1 MKDKNKT
8 NEHLIEELKKLRRQI
23 SELRRKEIKFREAE
37 EREKRYVRDLKSLSK
52 IAVELVDL
60 PFEEDIYQ
68 FIAEKLK
75 ELVGNCIVIM
85 NSFDEESNT
94 FCVRSVLGIAKHMD
108 KVLKILG
115 RHPVGMSAPINNEAR
130 EGLTS
135 GKLEKV
141 PGGIYEL
148 SIGSISKPACKA
160 IEKLLGLG
168 DACAMG
174 FSWRGKLFGSAV
186 VFMHKEAEIKDPGII
201 ETFIRQASVALQR
214 RRAEEALKK
223 VNDELEIRVK
233 ERTAEHAKANQE
245 LKEEITDRKQAEKK
259 LKQSEERYRSTLDNM
274 MEGCQIIGYDWRYLY
289 VNDAVAR
296 HGRRSKEELLGKT
309 MMDTYPGIEK
319 TEMFSTLQKCMKE
332 RIPAYMENEF
342 KFPNGEKGWFEL
354 CIQSMPEGIF
364 ILSIDITERKRG
376 EEKIKNSLKEKE
388 VLLKEIHHR
397 VKNNMQVISSL
408 LNIQSTWIEEEKA
421 LEVLKDTRKR
431 VYSMALIHDRLYKSE
446 DLARVDFSQYIEQI
460 SNHLLSF
467 HREKMKMV
475 KVKKDVKD
483 VFIDINKAVPLGL
496 IINELISNSL
506 KHAFPDEKEG
516 ELRIKFHKKNS
527 GYELII
533 SDNGVGFSEDLDFLK
548 TQSMGMQLVTSL
560 VDQIEGEIKLDRKPH
575 TSFKITFQE

>member
-1 MKDKNKT
+1 VKDKNKT
-8 NEHLIEELKKLRRQI
+8 KEKLIEELKKSRRQN
-23 SELRRKEIKFREAE
+23 SELRRKEIEFQKAGEK
-37 EREKRYVRDLKSLSK
+37 EKRYIRDLKSLSK
-52 IAVELVDL
+52 MSVGLVDL
-60 PFEEDIYQ
+60 SYEEDIYQ
-68 FIAEKLK
+68 FIAKQLK
-75 ELVGNCIVIM
+75 ELIDNCIVVM
-85 NSFDEESNT
+85 NSFNEESST
-94 FCVRSVLGIAKHMD
+94 FCVRSVLGITKHMNRI
-108 KVLKILG
+108 LKILG
-115 RHPVGMSAPINNEAR
+115 RHPVGMSTPINGEAR

-148 SIGSISKPACKA
+148 SIGSISKPACRA

-168 DACAMG
+168 DTYAMG

-186 VFMHKEAEIKDPGII
+186 VFLPKGVEIGNQDII

-214 RRAEEALKK
+214 RQAEEALQK
-223 VNDELEIRVK
+223 VNDELEIRVRK
-233 ERTAEHAKANQE
+233 RTAELAKANQE
-245 LKEEITDRKQAEKK
+245 LKAEITDRKQAEKR

-289 VNDAVAR
+289 VNDTVAR
-296 HGRRSKEELLGKT
+296 HGQRSKEELLGKT
-309 MMDTYPGIEK
+309 MMEIYPGIEK
-319 TEMFSTLQKCMKE
+319 TEMFSTLRKCMKE
-332 RIPAYMENEF
+332 RISAYMENEF
-342 KFPNGEKGWFEL
+342 IFPDGEKGWFEL
-354 CIQSMPEGIF
+354 CIQPSPEGIF
-364 ILSIDITERKRG
+364 ILSIDITERKRA

-446 DLARVDFSQYIEQI
+446 DLSRVDFGQYIEQI
-460 SNHLLSF
+460 STHLLGF
-467 HREKMKMV
+467 YRNKLE
-475 KVKKDVKD
+475 KVKIKRDVKN
-483 VFIDINKAVPLGL
+483 VFIAIHKAVPLGL

-506 KHAFPDEKEG
+506 KHAFPDEMEG
-516 ELRIKFHKKNS
+516 ELRIKFHKKD
-527 GYELII
+527 GMYELII
-533 SDNGVGFSEDLDFLK
+533 CDDGVGFSKDLDFLK

-560 VDQIEGEIKLDRKPH
+560 VDQIDGEIKLDRKPH